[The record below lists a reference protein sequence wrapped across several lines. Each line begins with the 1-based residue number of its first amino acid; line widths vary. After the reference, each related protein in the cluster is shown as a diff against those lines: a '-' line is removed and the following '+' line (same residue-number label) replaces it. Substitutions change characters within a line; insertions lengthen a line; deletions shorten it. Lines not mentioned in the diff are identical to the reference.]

1 MNLWIYCH
9 ARQEQAIIGYFA
21 RHYSAF
27 AERII
32 VFDDRSTDGTREVL
46 KNFPLV
52 QVRDIPF
59 EGLHEDELL
68 NFAHETVKEAK
79 NKADYVA
86 WVDADEFLYAPDII
100 STLKWN
106 KENGHQAVRTLGFN
120 MMGAPL
126 PEDDGQQLTQIYRTG
141 VRAPVY
147 SKTVIVGPS
156 AGIRW
161 TRGKHFLENE
171 ELFKLSPKW
180 DEYRPHE
187 HWIKLLHYRYLT
199 PEYCMARNAR
209 QLDRSV
215 DKNSAWSCKPEHKGE
230 HSPEWVAATTKFA
243 RDVVC
248 FEGCYFPKGY
258 DA

>member
-9 ARQEQAIIGYFA
+9 LRNEERLASYFA

-32 VFDDRSTDGTREVL
+32 IFDDRSTDGTREVL

-59 EGLHEDELL
+59 EGLQEDELL
-68 NFAHETVKEAK
+68 KFAHETIREARG
-79 NKADYVA
+79 KADYVA
-86 WVDADEFLYAPDII
+86 WVDADEFLYAPDIL
-100 STLKWN
+100 STLRWN
-106 KENGHQAVRTLGFN
+106 KSQGHQAVRTLGFN
-120 MMGAPL
+120 MMGGPL
-126 PEDDGQQLTQIYRTG
+126 PEDDGQQLTAIYRTG

-147 SKTVIVGPS
+147 SKTAIVDPS
-156 AGIRW
+156 AGAIW

-171 ELFKLSPKW
+171 KSVRMSPW
-180 DEYRPHE
+180 FDEYRPNE

-199 PEYCMARNAR
+199 PEYCRSRNAR

-215 DKNSAWSCKPEHKGE
+215 DKNAAWSCKPEHKGE
-230 HSPEWVAATTKFA
+230 HSPEWVERTAKFA

-248 FEGCYFPKGY
+248 FEGMYLPKGQ